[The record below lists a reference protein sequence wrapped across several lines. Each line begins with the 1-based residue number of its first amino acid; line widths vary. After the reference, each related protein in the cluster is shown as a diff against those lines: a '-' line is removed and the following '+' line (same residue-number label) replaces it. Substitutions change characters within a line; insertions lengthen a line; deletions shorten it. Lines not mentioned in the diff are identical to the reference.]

1 MRRSFPPRCLRF
13 CSLPLLLLT
22 AAGARGE
29 DYLLTIGGGYSPQGN
44 QVSLEKNVLFYQE
57 LLAERKPAAR
67 HDIYFADGNAPGRDL
82 QYADPASPAP
92 KANRLMAE
100 IFGSDRDLG
109 LDYRSSAIPNARGA
123 SSRAN
128 IARWFGEVGPKLKA
142 GDRLI
147 LYVTAHGGKSGDKK
161 RPHNTKLYLW
171 NRESIEVDE
180 LAKHLDGL
188 DPGVQVVAVMVQCY
202 SGGFAHM
209 IFQGGDSDE
218 GLSDQSRCGF
228 FATVHNRPAAGCT
241 PDIDEADY
249 HEYSSYFWAAILG
262 RTRTGTQI
270 EPPDYDKDGQISFDE
285 AHGYV
290 MLASSTIDIPVK
302 TSDAF
307 LREYSQLE
315 ADGHSGLVSIEQPFG
330 ELLALASPTE
340 RAVLS
345 GLTQELKLAGDGRV
359 QAAEKLAKEIEKQRK
374 KLAERI
380 KDKNRRRN
388 DLKRDVQRSLK
399 LRWPELTNLLNPAV
413 LDLLTRDAAQFVQA
427 VESHPKY
434 SEFSQLLREI
444 EQLENQRLDLER
456 RWVKC
461 RRLIRVAEN
470 VVLAA
475 NLPQLASSE
484 LQARYQK
491 LLAAERGAFAK

>member
-1 MRRSFPPRCLRF
+1 MRRSTLPRCLRF
-13 CSLPLLLLT
+13 CLPAILLLA

-44 QVSLEKNVLFYQE
+44 QVSLEKNVHFYQE
-57 LLAERKPAAR
+57 LLAKQKPVAR

-82 QYADPASPAP
+82 QYADPASPLP

-109 LDYRSSAIPNARGA
+109 LDYRSSAIANARGA
-123 SSRAN
+123 SSREN
-128 IARWFGEVGPKLKA
+128 IARWFREVGPKLKK

-188 DPGVQVVAVMVQCY
+188 APGVQVVAVMVQCY

-209 IFQGGDSDE
+209 IFNGGDSDD

-228 FATVHNRPAAGCT
+228 FATVHDRPAAGCT
-241 PDIDEADY
+241 PDIDEEDY

-262 RTRTGTQI
+262 RTRTGKQI

-307 LREYSQLE
+307 LREYSQLK
-315 ADGHSGLVSIEQPFG
+315 ADGRDDLVSIEQPFDK
-330 ELLALASPTE
+330 LLTLAAPTE
-340 RAVLS
+340 RAVLA
-345 GLTQELKLAGDGRV
+345 GLARELKLTGDDRV
-359 QAAEKLAKEIEKQRK
+359 QAAEKLAKEIEQQRK
-374 KLAERI
+374 KLAGQV

-388 DLKRDVQRSLK
+388 DLKRDMQRSLK
-399 LRWPELTNLLNPAV
+399 LRWPELTNLLNPVAI
-413 LDLLTRDAAQFVQA
+413 DLLTRDAAQFVQA

-434 SEFSQLLREI
+434 SEFSHLRNEV
-444 EQLENQRLDLER
+444 EQLENERFDLER

-461 RRLIRVAEN
+461 RRLIHVAEN

-475 NLPQLASSE
+475 NLPKLASSE
-484 LQARYQK
+484 LQVRHQK
-491 LLAAERGAFAK
+491 LLAAERGAFAE